1 MFSKKKTDE
10 EIDLLKDTI
19 NKLSKDV
26 QDLKVKQD
34 EISKILTELENKIAF
49 LNVLSAKINTTYYHI
64 TYDMDDKLK
73 NFLSEIKENLE
84 SILNQMD
91 EKLNALA
98 EKKQE
103 VQEPAPS
110 APVSGRRKKQQQQ
123 QQQ

>member
-19 NKLSKDV
+19 NKLSKDL

-84 SILNQMD
+84 TILNQMD
-91 EKLNALA
+91 EKLNALN
-98 EKKQE
+98 EKGGRLKICFRRDSP
-103 VQEPAPS
+103 VQIRPS
-110 APVSGRRKKQQQQ
+110 AFLNF
-123 QQQ
+123 

>member
-19 NKLSKDV
+19 NKLSKDL

-84 SILNQMD
+84 TILNQMD
-91 EKLNALA
+91 EKLNALT

-103 VQEPAPS
+103 SQEPAPS
-110 APVSGRRKKQQQQ
+110 TPVSGRRKKQQQQ
-123 QQQ
+123 QQ

>member
-10 EIDLLKDTI
+10 EIDLLKDSI